1 MAESRRDLSLRL
13 ALIVVDPRT
22 YRTAFAADLEREVI
36 QVEPLDLGAIAGPPP
51 AAPVVLV
58 WLPPDHP
65 ADELAHIA
73 RWRGSAAL
81 IGCAPTG
88 SSADSERALAAGFD
102 DFVAGRASTRELA
115 GRIRAL
121 TRRVRPASPVE
132 PARRLRHGSISIDR
146 HQHRLWI
153 GDEAIPVTPTELAV
167 MAVLVTARGS
177 TRTRTQILDEAW
189 GEQGAEVGERAVDNV
204 ILRLRRKLGLRDVL
218 ITVRGVG
225 FRLADR

>member
-1 MAESRRDLSLRL
+1 MDRVPGQLSAGDADAGMAESGRDRSLRL

-22 YRTAFAADLEREVI
+22 YRAAFAADFEREVI
-36 QVEPLDLGAIAGPPP
+36 QVVPLDLVAVAGPPP

-65 ADELAHIA
+65 VDELAHIA

-121 TRRVRPASPVE
+121 TRRVRPAIHASFGG
-132 PARRLRHGSISIDR
+132 ADFQSRRT
-146 HQHRLWI
+146 
-153 GDEAIPVTPTELAV
+153 TPSV
-167 MAVLVTARGS
+167 P
-177 TRTRTQILDEAW
+177 
-189 GEQGAEVGERAVDNV
+189 
-204 ILRLRRKLGLRDVL
+204 
-218 ITVRGVG
+218 
-225 FRLADR
+225 